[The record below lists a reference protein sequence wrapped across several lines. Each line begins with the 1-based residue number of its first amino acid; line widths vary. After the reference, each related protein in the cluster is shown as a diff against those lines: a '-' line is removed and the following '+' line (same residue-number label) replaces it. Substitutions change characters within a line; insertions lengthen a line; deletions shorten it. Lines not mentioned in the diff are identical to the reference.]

1 MVTDAGHKHL
11 VGTHDLF
18 LALKGKEEAFGLDAG
33 DEEGLY
39 KLLSRRLRSTEINLL
54 VSQAL
59 EEQLRPLT
67 KSMGK
72 QSDAVWSD
80 AMMSKEV
87 KSALAKVTDSF
98 NQSLLEATDSQKELG
113 QAFQMKWGALLED
126 E

>member
-1 MVTDAGHKHL
+1 
-11 VGTHDLF
+11 
-18 LALKGKEEAFGLDAG
+18 
-33 DEEGLY
+33 
-39 KLLSRRLRSTEINLL
+39 
-54 VSQAL
+54 
-59 EEQLRPLT
+59 
-67 KSMGK
+67 MGK
-72 QSDAVWSD
+72 LSDAVWSD